1 MNKGE
6 GLLEQFDL
14 WGYWENLPIDKR
26 NIILKYF
33 EQTPLMWDY
42 KLLFNGTSQ
51 LSNINTSINI
61 LNILL
66 VSDDLELC
74 DLIYSEFMKQ
84 IPKNLETNGFWT
96 DFHFFLSNYSKRVYR
111 LFLDNQCDESRFV
124 ASFIIEFQNIDKIIQ
139 SLKANDLFPVRN
151 LIIDQY
157 LIFLEKSKDFK
168 SAVEIISK
176 VRDQGWTN
184 DFNKRLNR
192 CNMKLKQAD
201 LL

>member
-14 WGYWENLPIDKR
+14 WGFWENLPMNKR
-26 NIILKYF
+26 NFILKYF
-33 EQTPLMWDY
+33 EETPLMWDY
-42 KLLFNGTSQ
+42 KWLFNGTTQ
-51 LSNINTSINI
+51 LSNISTSINI

-74 DLIYSEFMKQ
+74 DLIYSEFLKQ
-84 IPKNLETNGFWT
+84 IPKNLESNDFWI
-96 DFHFFLSNYSKRVYR
+96 DFHFFLSNYSRRVYR

-124 ASFIIEFQNIDKIIQ
+124 ASFNKEFQNIDKIIQ
-139 SLKANDLFPVRN
+139 SFKANDFFPFRN
-151 LIIDQY
+151 SIIEQY
-157 LIFLEKSKDFK
+157 LIFLEKLKDFK
-168 SAVEIISK
+168 SAVEVISK
-176 VRDQGWTN
+176 VRNQGWTN

-192 CNMKLKQAD
+192 CNMKLKQSD